1 MYMSLEQDLRAA
13 LRRKEPAAGFDDRVL
28 SKMSSGAAPQI
39 PNRTRP
45 RTRTLSWAV
54 AASVIFASGSTYYMH
69 NQRRARD
76 EHAARAARDVVLAL
90 QIASE
95 TISAA
100 QAKVEEMTRYEPENN
115 Y

>member
-1 MYMSLEQDLRAA
+1 MYMSLEQDLRGA

-28 SKMSSGAAPQI
+28 SKMSSGAAPRI

-69 NQRRARD
+69 NQRLTRD
-76 EHAARAARDVVLAL
+76 EHAARVARDVVLAL

>member
-1 MYMSLEQDLRAA
+1 MSLEQDLRGA

-28 SKMSSGAAPQI
+28 SKMSSGAAPRI
-39 PNRTRP
+39 PNRTRQ
-45 RTRTLSWAV
+45 RTRSLSWAV
-54 AASVIFASGSTYYMH
+54 AASVILASGSTYYMH
-69 NQRRARD
+69 NQQRARD
-76 EHAARAARDVVLAL
+76 EQAARAARDVVLAL

-100 QAKVEEMTRYEPENN
+100 QAKVEEITRYEPENN

>member
-1 MYMSLEQDLRAA
+1 MSLEQDLRGA
-13 LRRKEPAAGFDDRVL
+13 LKRKEPSAGFDDRVL
-28 SKMSSGAAPQI
+28 SKISSGTTPRI
-39 PNRTRP
+39 PTRTSTRTRA
-45 RTRTLSWAV
+45 LSWAI

-69 NQRRARD
+69 NQRRSRD

-100 QAKVEEMTRYEPENN
+100 QAKVEEITRYEPKNT

>member
-1 MYMSLEQDLRAA
+1 MSLEQDLRGA

-28 SKMSSGAAPQI
+28 SKIASAGTTRI
-39 PNRTRP
+39 PDRTSP
-45 RTRTLSWAV
+45 RMTGLSWGV
-54 AASVIFASGSTYYMH
+54 AASVILAAGSAYYMH
-69 NQRRARD
+69 NQQRLRD

-100 QAKVEEMTRYEPENN
+100 QAKVEEITHYGRENN
-115 Y
+115 H